1 MRRRRLE
8 RVEIQLPYEL
18 LFKMDAVIR
27 KLGFTGRSEFIRFLI
42 HSFLLDLNRSGQNTA
57 NLRNNNYKHFNPNRV
72 GEEEK

>member
-1 MRRRRLE
+1 LRRRRLE

-57 NLRNNNYKHFNPNRV
+57 NLRNNHYKHFNPKSKAE
-72 GEEEK
+72 GK